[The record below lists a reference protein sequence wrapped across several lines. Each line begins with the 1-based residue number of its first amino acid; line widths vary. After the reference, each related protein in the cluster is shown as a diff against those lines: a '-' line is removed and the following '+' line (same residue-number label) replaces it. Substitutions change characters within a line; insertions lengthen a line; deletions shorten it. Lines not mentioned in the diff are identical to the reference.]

1 MKIKGQDYQSIS
13 EGRQKDRKSNQQNIS
28 PESDSHATQ
37 FGKERD
43 DLEKSVQEGNI
54 VP

>member
-1 MKIKGQDYQSIS
+1 MKVKGQDYLGIS
-13 EGRQKDRKSNQQNIS
+13 EGRQEDRKSNQQNVS
-28 PESDSHATQ
+28 PESDSHVIP

-54 VP
+54 V